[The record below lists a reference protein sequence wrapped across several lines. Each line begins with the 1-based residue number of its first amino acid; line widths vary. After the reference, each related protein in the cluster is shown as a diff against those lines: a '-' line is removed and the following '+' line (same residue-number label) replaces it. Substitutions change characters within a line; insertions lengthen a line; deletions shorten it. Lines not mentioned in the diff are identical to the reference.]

1 MENPPIVVRAA
12 QHSETDKIGRAL
24 ATAFQTD
31 PMMCHLV
38 PESRRFARLTA
49 LFTFETDT
57 TPNPWVALNGD
68 QVVGA
73 ALWTPPGASATPST
87 FDMLRNIPRIT
98 RALGTRLGPAVR
110 SFRAI
115 EKAHPKAPP
124 HWYLQTIGAA
134 QSGRGVGG
142 ALLRDGLARV
152 DEARQP
158 AYLES
163 SVPSN
168 VDIYRRY
175 GFRVIGEIALPDHGP
190 SLTAMWRD
198 PSDVSP
204 QSR

>member
-1 MENPPIVVRAA
+1 MEKPRIAVRAA
-12 QHSETDKIGRAL
+12 ERSDADKIGRVL
-24 ATAFQTD
+24 AAAFQAD
-31 PMMCHLV
+31 PMMRHLV

-49 LFTFETDT
+49 LFAFEADT
-57 TPNPWVALNGD
+57 TPSPWVAVDGN
-68 QVVGA
+68 QVAGA
-73 ALWTPPGASATPST
+73 ALWSPPGSSSAAGT
-87 FDMLRNIPRIT
+87 FDMLRNVPRIT
-98 RALGTRLGPAVR
+98 RAFGTHLRHAMR
-110 SFRAI
+110 SFRVI
-115 EKAHPKAPP
+115 EDAHPKSPP

-134 QSGRGVGG
+134 QPGHGVGG

-152 DEARQP
+152 DETRQP

-198 PSDVSP
+198 PSE
-204 QSR
+204 